1 MNLPFL
7 KSPPGETPVIVE
19 AQFAATP
26 ERVFRAWT
34 RADEVVKWFGPAPQS
49 LETVDIDLREGG
61 SWRFAFPKS
70 DGPRASLFGEYVTVE
85 QDRRLVF
92 TWHHQR
98 QFDDGK
104 EETTAR
110 SQVTVTFEPKASGTF
125 VRLVH
130 EAIREEDA
138 RKGVGRGWNA
148 GFTQLQAVFKQT
160 AESDD
165 SVEERMRWT

>member
-1 MNLPFL
+1 MSLPFL

-19 AQFAATP
+19 GLFAASP
-26 ERVFRAWT
+26 DRVFRAWT
-34 RADEVVKWFGPAPQS
+34 EADEVLKWFGPAPHS

-61 SWRFAFPKS
+61 SWRFAFPKV
-70 DGPRASLFGEYVTVE
+70 DGPRNSLFGEYLTVE
-85 QDRRLVF
+85 QSRRLVF

-98 QFDDGK
+98 QFDDGQQ
-104 EETTAR
+104 ETTPR
-110 SQVTVTFEPKASGTF
+110 SQVTVTFEPKADGTF

-148 GFTQLQAVFKQT
+148 GFGQLHMVLEPGTIDHKA
-160 AESDD
+160 
-165 SVEERMRWT
+165 

>member
-1 MNLPFL
+1 MSLPFL

-19 AQFAATP
+19 GTFAAPP

-34 RADEVVKWFGPAPQS
+34 KADEVVKWFGPAPHS

-61 SWRFAFPKS
+61 GWRFAFAKS
-70 DGPRASLFGEYVTVE
+70 DGPRASIFGEYVTVE
-85 QDRRLVF
+85 QSRRLVF

-104 EETTAR
+104 EESTPS
-110 SQVTVTFEPKASGTF
+110 SQVTVTFEPEATGTF

-138 RKGVGRGWNA
+138 RKGVSRGWNA
-148 GFTQLQAVFKQT
+148 GFTHL
-160 AESDD
+160 
-165 SVEERMRWT
+165 ERMLEQATDGDDD